1 MSIPSFDVYGLLPA
15 GVHDC
20 TLAEIE
26 ATFASNAHR
35 SRLYWDFASCL
46 ENELRPRFNAP
57 VYVDGSFVTNVDSPN
72 DIDVVIDMTQ
82 ASREERQQGLRF
94 WHLNRKRLMVRYRVD
109 FWLNVLGGQDMI
121 VFFQGLK
128 ARTARFADLREDH
141 RKGILRIA

>member
-1 MSIPSFDVYGLLPA
+1 MSIPSLDVYGLLPA
-15 GVHDC
+15 GIHDC
-20 TLAEIE
+20 TLAEI
-26 ATFASNAHR
+26 AAAFASNPHR
-35 SRLYWDFASCL
+35 SRLYQDFASCL
-46 ENELRPRFNAP
+46 EDELRPRFDAP
-57 VYVDGSFVTNVDSPN
+57 ICVDGSFVTGADSPN
-72 DIDVVIDMTQ
+72 DIDVVVDMTQ

-94 WHLNRKRLMVRYRVD
+94 WHLHRKRLMVRYRVD